1 MPIAETDT
9 VSNLLLRA
17 RGGDQDALERLF
29 EVCRN
34 YVNLLAQAQTESWLQ
49 AKVDASDIA
58 QQTMLEAYRDFIG
71 FEGRTNAEWLAW
83 LRRILAR
90 NVTDFVRQFRGAKR
104 QINRE
109 IGLHKQNT
117 PSSSDN
123 FFEPADSAETPSQQ
137 LLARE
142 RELLVADAV
151 ARLSPDHRE
160 VIMLRNLQQL
170 EFEEVARRMNRSRPA
185 VQMLWMRA
193 LAKLQEL
200 LPVEC

>member
-34 YVNLLAQAQTESWLQ
+34 YVNLLAQAQAESWLQ

-58 QQTMLEAYRDFIG
+58 QQTMLEAYRDFAG
-71 FEGRTNAEWLAW
+71 FQGRTRAEWLAW

-90 NVTDFVRQFRGAKR
+90 NVTDFIRQFRGGKR

-109 IGLHKQNT
+109 VGLQNT
-117 PSSSDN
+117 ASSAN
-123 FFEPADSAETPSQQ
+123 NLFEPADSAETPSQQ